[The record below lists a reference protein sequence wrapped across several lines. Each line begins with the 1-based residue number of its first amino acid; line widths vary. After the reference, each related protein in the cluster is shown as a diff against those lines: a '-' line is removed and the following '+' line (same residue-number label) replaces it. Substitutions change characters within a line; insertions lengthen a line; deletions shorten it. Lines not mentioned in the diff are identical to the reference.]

1 MIVNVKLNLNDQQL
15 NLIARKLSGKN
26 IKRTAT
32 RAEVNNL
39 VSDFIASYSANNSSS
54 EPGVIE
60 VEAVPHVF
68 GPVLDP
74 IELSNPS
81 TDQQV
86 ALLQRRVNIL
96 QYALDRQG
104 GADR

>member
-1 MIVNVKLNLNDQQL
+1 MIINVKLNLDDQQL
-15 NLIARKLSGKN
+15 NQIARRLSGKN

-39 VSDFIASYSANNSSS
+39 VNDFIVTYAASKST
-54 EPGVIE
+54 PGVIE
-60 VEAVPHVF
+60 AVAVPHQF
-68 GPVLDP
+68 SAAPDP

-86 ALLQRRVNIL
+86 VLLQRRVNIL
-96 QYALDRQG
+96 QHALDRQV
-104 GADR
+104 ASR

>member
-1 MIVNVKLNLNDQQL
+1 MIINVKLNLDDRQL
-15 NLIARKLSGKN
+15 NEIARKLTGKN
-26 IKRTAT
+26 IQRTAT

-39 VSDFIASYSANNSSS
+39 VNDFIASYTTNKS

-60 VEAVPHVF
+60 AVAVPHQF
-68 GPVLDP
+68 SAAPDP

-86 ALLQRRVNIL
+86 VLLQRRVNIL
-96 QYALDRQG
+96 QHALDTRK
-104 GADR
+104 